1 MGALCRLGF
10 ERVPATG
17 AEAMSGSRSLDEY
30 IWRRIRIAGGTLLT
44 RDSVEENLA
53 ALKQIYFQP
62 LDALQAK
69 VKARAGR
76 FVSFANYDYLGLG
89 QDARVRKAAAE
100 AALSFGVGA
109 EASRLVGGN
118 RTVHDLLERDIADFL
133 GVEDAVTLVSG
144 WMTNASL
151 LGYLLTRSDLIV
163 VDELAHNSIVVGA
176 DVSHAKVLTF
186 DHGNLDDLDAV
197 LSEHRQRA
205 KRALIVVEGLYSMDG
220 DMPDLK
226 RVVEL
231 KHRHDAWLMVD
242 EAHSIGVLGAS
253 GRGIAEH
260 FGIDPSEIDF
270 LIGTLS
276 KTFAAS
282 GGFIAGRKSVIE
294 WLRFTLP
301 ASMFSVGLSPVI
313 AMAVREG
320 LSILRTEPWRT
331 LRVQDNSRFFIDEA
345 RARDLN
351 IGPAVGAG
359 VVSVQFPNYDI
370 CMDAAERLLQAG
382 YYAPPI
388 PIMAVPKNK
397 PRIRFFMSALHTQTQ
412 IAGALD
418 VLASALPREVRR
430 DESAR
435 TETAG
440 VLPLGS

>member
-1 MGALCRLGF
+1 
-10 ERVPATG
+10 
-17 AEAMSGSRSLDEY
+17 MSGSRSLDEY

-44 RDSVEENLA
+44 RDSIEENLA
-53 ALKQIYFQP
+53 GLKQVHLQP
-62 LDALQAK
+62 LDALPAK

-89 QDARVRKAAAE
+89 QDSRVRKAAAD
-100 AALSFGVGA
+100 AALAYGVGA
-109 EASRLVGGN
+109 EASRLVGGS

-133 GVEDAVTLVSG
+133 GAEDAVTLVSG

-176 DVSHAKVLTF
+176 DVSHAKVISF

-197 LSEHRQRA
+197 LTEHRPRA
-205 KRALIVVEGLYSMDG
+205 KRTLIVVEGLYSMDG
-220 DMPDLK
+220 DMPDLR

-231 KHRHDAWLMVD
+231 KRKHDVRLMVD
-242 EAHSIGVLGAS
+242 EAHSIGVLGAT
-253 GRGIAEH
+253 GRVICEH

-270 LIGTLS
+270 IIGTLS

-282 GGFIAGRKSVIE
+282 GGFVAGRKIVIE

-313 AMAVREG
+313 ATAVREG
-320 LSILRTEPWRT
+320 LSILKSEPWRT
-331 LRVQDNSRFFIDEA
+331 ARVQDNSRYFLEEA

-359 VVSVQFPNYDI
+359 VISVQFPSYEV
-370 CMDAAERLLQAG
+370 CMHAAEQLLQAG

-388 PIMAVPKNK
+388 PIMAVPKNR
-397 PRIRFFMSALHTQTQ
+397 PRIRFFLSALHTQAD

-418 VLASALPREVRR
+418 VLAAALPRELHR

-435 TETAG
+435 VETAG
-440 VLPLGS
+440 G

>member
-1 MGALCRLGF
+1 
-10 ERVPATG
+10 
-17 AEAMSGSRSLDEY
+17 MSGTRSLDDY
-30 IWRRIRIAGGTLLT
+30 IWRRMRIAGGTLLT
-44 RDSVEENLA
+44 HGSIEENVA
-53 ALKQIYFQP
+53 ALKQVYFQP
-62 LDALQAK
+62 LDALQAS

-89 QDARVRKAAAE
+89 EDPRVRRAAAD

-109 EASRLVGGN
+109 EASRLVGGS
-118 RTVHDLLERDIADFL
+118 RTVHDLLEREIAEFL

-176 DVSHAKVLTF
+176 DVSHAKVLSF
-186 DHGNLDDLDAV
+186 RHGNLDDLEA
-197 LSEHRQRA
+197 LLAEHRPRA

-220 DMPDLK
+220 DMPDLR
-226 RVVEL
+226 RVVDL
-231 KHRHDAWLMVD
+231 KHKYDAWLMVD
-242 EAHSIGVLGAS
+242 EAHSIGVLGAT
-253 GRGIAEH
+253 GRGISEH
-260 FGIDPSEIDF
+260 FGIDPGEVDF
-270 LIGTLS
+270 IIGTLS

-313 AMAVREG
+313 AAAVREG
-320 LSILRTEPWRT
+320 LSILRNEPWRT
-331 LRVQDNSRFFIDEA
+331 ARVQDNSRFFVEEA

-351 IGPAVGAG
+351 VGPAIGAG
-359 VVSVQFPNYDI
+359 VVSVQFPSYDV
-370 CMDAAERLLQAG
+370 CMHAAERLLQAG

-397 PRIRFFMSALHTQTQ
+397 PRIRFFISARHSQADIT
-412 IAGALD
+412 GALD
-418 VLASALPREVRR
+418 EV
-430 DESAR
+430 AAAIP
-435 TETAG
+435 ETHRGEAAHAATGAG
-440 VLPLGS
+440 LRLGT

>member
-1 MGALCRLGF
+1 
-10 ERVPATG
+10 
-17 AEAMSGSRSLDEY
+17 MSGSRSLDEY

-44 RDSVEENLA
+44 RDSIETNLA
-53 ALKQIYFQP
+53 ALRQVYFQP

-89 QDARVRKAAAE
+89 EDARVRKAAAE
-100 AALSFGVGA
+100 AALAFGVGA
-109 EASRLVGGN
+109 EASRLVGGS

-133 GVEDAVTLVSG
+133 GAEDAVTLVSG

-163 VDELAHNSIVVGA
+163 LDELAHNSIVVGA

-197 LSEHRQRA
+197 LTEHRPRA

-231 KHRHDAWLMVD
+231 KHKHDAWLMVD
-242 EAHSIGVLGAS
+242 EAHSIGVLGAT

-260 FGIDPSEIDF
+260 FGIDPAEIDF
-270 LIGTLS
+270 IIGTLS

-282 GGFIAGRKSVIE
+282 GGFIAGRKTVIE

-313 AMAVREG
+313 ATAVREG
-320 LSILRTEPWRT
+320 LSILKSEPWRT
-331 LRVQDNSRFFIDEA
+331 ARVQDNSRFFVDEA

-351 IGPAVGAG
+351 VGPAVGAG
-359 VVSVQFPNYDI
+359 VVSIQFPSYDV
-370 CMDAAERLLQAG
+370 CMQAAERLLQAG

-397 PRIRFFMSALHTQTQ
+397 PRIRFFISALHTQADIT
-412 IAGALD
+412 GALD
-418 VLASALPREVRR
+418 VLAAALPREARHE
-430 DESAR
+430 ESVH

-440 VLPLGS
+440 GLPLGS